1 VPPKIERKHL
11 KDITVSAGEMLKFEG
26 NIIGEP
32 PADVTWKKETEVIE
46 TTRDKSLVI
55 TNVPYNTKLI
65 IRSCKRTD
73 QGTYTVLA
81 KNSVGKDM
89 VTVNLKVLDKPG
101 PPEGPLKVKKC
112 VILLYLSNKRD
123 KKLILIFYWIKHK
136 SSSIISGIFEHSF

>member
-1 VPPKIERKHL
+1 MPPKIERKHL

-65 IRSCKRTD
+65 IRSCKRSD
-73 QGTYTVLA
+73 QGSYTVLA

-101 PPEGPLKVKKC
+101 PPEGPLKVKYK
-112 VILLYLSNKRD
+112 
-123 KKLILIFYWIKHK
+123 
-136 SSSIISGIFEHSF
+136 

>member
-65 IRSCKRTD
+65 IRCCKRSD

-101 PPEGPLKVKKC
+101 PPEGPLKVKN
-112 VILLYLSNKRD
+112 VFYY
-123 KKLILIFYWIKHK
+123 LIFKKKQIKTFSDFFWI
-136 SSSIISGIFEHSF
+136 SINHLVSYQI

>member
-1 VPPKIERKHL
+1 MTSQIFKTFLSQLKYKFCSLVPPKIERKHL

-65 IRSCKRTD
+65 IRSCQRPD
-73 QGTYTVLA
+73 QVLGEDIRA
-81 KNSVGKDM
+81 NPINSL
-89 VTVNLKVLDKPG
+89 T
-101 PPEGPLKVKKC
+101 E
-112 VILLYLSNKRD
+112 
-123 KKLILIFYWIKHK
+123 
-136 SSSIISGIFEHSF
+136 

>member
-1 VPPKIERKHL
+1 MTSQIFKTFLSQLKYKFCSLVPPKIERKHL

-65 IRSCKRTD
+65 IRSCQRTD
-73 QGTYTVLA
+73 QVSGKRYGA
-81 KNSVGKDM
+81 NPKNM
-89 VTVNLKVLDKPG
+89 LT
-101 PPEGPLKVKKC
+101 C
-112 VILLYLSNKRD
+112 
-123 KKLILIFYWIKHK
+123 
-136 SSSIISGIFEHSF
+136 